1 MNLRKVNIVNVKASD
16 GTFEL
21 WLCVCT
27 YNNNTIRMCIHF
39 EAMLMSKVHKQ
50 INNKTTELAC
60 FFSIFVQKYS
70 FIIQSICRNNN
81 KIDEKWYT
89 EPDRS
94 IYTMICMN

>member
-50 INNKTTELAC
+50 INNKTTELAR
-60 FFSIFVQKYS
+60 FFFQFLSKNIALLFKAFVEITIKLMKNGTMNRIVQ
-70 FIIQSICRNNN
+70 
-81 KIDEKWYT
+81 YT
-89 EPDRS
+89 Q
-94 IYTMICMN
+94 